1 MVKTPKKGASSA
13 PGSDKM
19 FNPQPEPPGEPI
31 KETSS
36 GLSSPGSKRMF
47 NPQPEP
53 PGEPIKETGSGLS
66 SPGSKRMFNPQP
78 EPPGSPIRAISTGR
92 IILIIAVIALGVLAT
107 ALVVIGSNQAPV
119 DPTHG

>member
-1 MVKTPKKGASSA
+1 MVKVKNASSGA
-13 PGSDKM
+13 PSPGSDRS

-36 GLSSPGSKRMF
+36 GLASPGSKRMF

-53 PGEPIKETGSGLS
+53 PGEPI
-66 SPGSKRMFNPQP
+66 
-78 EPPGSPIRAISTGR
+78 RAISTGR
-92 IILIIAVIALGVLAT
+92 IILIIALIGLGVLAT
-107 ALVVIGSNQAPV
+107 ALVIIGNNAQTPPPV